1 MYSRKFNGVGVLPP
15 DYSGVALRESSKEQ
29 LRRCPPPDEE
39 VCRPR
44 HPVFEK
50 DPLDM
55 PDTYPVKE
63 QIPCTEK
70 EHQTQKDSCRSD
82 REAFGR
88 NLPFSGRNFSLEDII
103 LAGLLL
109 LIMNDEESETDSGL
123 LIILGLLLLT
133 GI

>member
-15 DYSGVALRESSKEQ
+15 DYSGVALRDASKEQ
-29 LRRCPPPDEE
+29 PRRCPPPDEE

-50 DPLDM
+50 DPSDM
-55 PDTYPVKE
+55 PNTYPDNE
-63 QIPCTEK
+63 QIPNAEK
-70 EHQTQKDSCRSD
+70 DHPIAKNPVRND
-82 REAFGR
+82 REASRGI
-88 NLPFSGRNFSLEDII
+88 LPFSGRNFSLEDII